1 MNCPYCSRTMNEGYI
16 YSSRTLSWTP
26 HPMNTFRE
34 AEFQKE
40 GNVVLSETGLL
51 SPAKVT
57 AFCCPDCRRVII
69 PY

>member
-1 MNCPYCSRTMNEGYI
+1 MK
-16 YSSRTLSWTP
+16 
-26 HPMNTFRE
+26 TFRE

-57 AFCCPDCRRVII
+57 AYCCPDCRRVII